1 MKFEKL
7 PTINYYQLH
16 KVMANIWLIGAGSI
30 AIEYTK
36 VLQAL
41 NRDFVTIGRG
51 HEKALAYF
59 GATGIKAIE
68 GGLDSYIQTKPE
80 IAGFAIVAVNV
91 DSLAATTISLMKCGV
106 KNIFCE
112 KPGFNEPSELDEVV
126 RVANETGA
134 KVFYAYNR
142 RFFASVLEAERIIKN
157 DGGMTSMNFEFTEWG
172 HVIVNSNHPAGVKR
186 NWMTA
191 NSSHVIDLAFFEG
204 GEPKQMSSFTAG
216 ELSWHKPS
224 RFVGAGVTNKGV
236 LFNYQAN
243 WDAPGRWAVEFQT
256 PFHRIYLK
264 PMEQLQLQ
272 DKGSVKVYP
281 VEIDDNLDKEFKPG
295 FYLETK
301 VFLDGDNS
309 RLCSLENQIDH
320 VKIIYNKILGR

>member
-1 MKFEKL
+1 
-7 PTINYYQLH
+7 
-16 KVMANIWLIGAGSI
+16 MANIWIIGAGGI

-41 NRDFVTIGRG
+41 KKEFTVIGRG
-51 HEKALAYF
+51 HERAQAYYE
-59 GATGIKAIE
+59 ATGIKAIE
-68 GGLDSYIQTKPE
+68 GGLDSYLQTKPDVAE
-80 IAGFAIVAVNV
+80 YAIVAVNV
-91 DSLAATTISLMKCGV
+91 NCLASTTISLMKGGV

-112 KPGFNEPSELDEVV
+112 KPGFNEPSELESVLA
-126 RVANETGA
+126 VAKETGA

-142 RFFASVLEAERIIKN
+142 RFYASVLKAEEIIKE

-172 HVIVNSNHPAGVKR
+172 HVIANSDNPVEVKK

-204 GEPKQMSSFTAG
+204 GAPTQMSSYTSG

-224 RFVGAGVTNKGV
+224 CFVGAGVTEKGI

-256 PFHRIYLK
+256 PMHRIYLK

-281 VEIDDNLDKEFKPG
+281 VEINDQLDKDFKPG
-295 FYLETK
+295 FYLEAK
-301 VFLDGDNS
+301 AFLEGDS
-309 RLCSLENQIDH
+309 KRLCTLVEQIEH
-320 VKIIYNKILGR
+320 VCHIYNKILQK

>member
-1 MKFEKL
+1 MG
-7 PTINYYQLH
+7 
-16 KVMANIWLIGAGSI
+16 NIWIIGAGGI

-41 NRDFVTIGRG
+41 KREFTVIGRG
-51 HEKALAYF
+51 HEKAQAYF
-59 GATGIKAIE
+59 ETTGIKAIE
-68 GGLDSYIQTKPE
+68 GGLDSYLQTKPE
-80 IAGFAIVAVNV
+80 IAEYAIVAVNV
-91 DSLAATTISLMKCGV
+91 NCLASTTISLMKGGV

-112 KPGFNEPSELDEVV
+112 KPGFNEPSELNEVV
-126 RVANETGA
+126 SVAKETGA

-142 RFFASVLEAERIIKN
+142 RFYASVLKAEEIIKE

-172 HVIVNSNHPAGVKR
+172 HVIEKTDHSKNVKK

-191 NSSHVIDLAFFEG
+191 NSSHVIDLAFFIG
-204 GEPKQMSSFTAG
+204 GSPTQMSSYTSG

-224 RFVGAGVTNKGV
+224 CFVGAGVTEKGI

-243 WDAPGRWAVEFQT
+243 WDAPGRWAVEFLT
-256 PFHRIYLK
+256 PLHRIYLK
-264 PMEQLQLQ
+264 PIEQLQLQ

-281 VEIDDNLDKEFKPG
+281 VEIDDQLDKDFKPG

-301 VFLDGDNS
+301 AFLDDNVT
-309 RLCSLENQIDH
+309 RLCSLEDQMNH
-320 VKIIYNKILGR
+320 TTCIYNRIMGLTHKQDKE